1 MTDLLSSLGLELV
14 DPTTINTGLK
24 QLKPSDEPQIFSVI
38 LGIPGLENTTIKYSR
53 HNFYNQ
59 IKRNIRCSGG
69 SCCVKAQELHDWLAK
84 LPEEDQRKRQ
94 KPLAQTRYI
103 LPVVLYQGKTAQA
116 YGGPIEVRYID
127 ISAPTYIKW
136 DQARAAVNEDI
147 APFYQRDFIMTQ
159 DASIKGVP
167 VMTHLESKAKWLT
180 DPALNAEVRD
190 IISSPDF
197 IQDYVKVVPPK
208 MSEEDF
214 LHAWNTAMSAK
225 AQTVAEQV
233 VNQQATIQPAV
244 SMPSIT
250 NISAQI
256 PQPIQAT
263 PVQPIAVDMNAI
275 NTPAP
280 TVQAEAPQPVQVA
293 PVQSTPV
300 QPVQPVQP
308 VNQQV
313 PINTGIPVTTTP
325 ATNPSVDVPYTPQNI
340 ITGAYSTGAPTS
352 TVLPESVINMQPV
365 QLAPAEAVNPQ
376 TVAPAPT
383 PAAPT
388 PAPST
393 SQSEISLTNVEDLDA
408 ILKSL
413 PQ

>member
-1 MTDLLSSLGLELV
+1 MSDLLSNLGLEFV

-84 LPEEDQRKRQ
+84 LPDDDQRKRQ
-94 KPLAQTRYI
+94 RPLAQTRYI

-116 YGGPIEVRYID
+116 YGGPVEVRYID

-180 DPALNAEVRD
+180 DPALNAEVRNV
-190 IISSPDF
+190 ISNPDF
-197 IQDYVKVVPPK
+197 IQNYVKVVPPK

-214 LHAWNTAMSAK
+214 LNAWNTAMAAK
-225 AQTVAEQV
+225 TQTVAEQA
-233 VNQQATIQPAV
+233 VNASQQTIIQPAV
-244 SMPSIT
+244 SMPSMT
-250 NISAQI
+250 GVSVQI
-256 PQPIQAT
+256 PQPIQVT
-263 PVQPIAVDMNAI
+263 PAQPINVDMNVM
-275 NTPAP
+275 NTPTP
-280 TVQAEAPQPVQVA
+280 TVQVETTQPVQVETPQPVQ
-293 PVQSTPV
+293 PT
-300 QPVQPVQP
+300 QPI
-308 VNQQV
+308 NQQV

-376 TVAPAPT
+376 TVTPAPA
-383 PAAPT
+383 

>member
-1 MTDLLSSLGLELV
+1 MSDLLSNLGLEFV

-84 LPEEDQRKRQ
+84 LPDDDQRKRQ
-94 KPLAQTRYI
+94 RPLAQIRYI

-116 YGGPIEVRYID
+116 YGGPVEVRYID

-159 DASIKGVP
+159 DTSIKGVP

-180 DPALNAEVRD
+180 DPALNAEVRNV
-190 IISSPDF
+190 ISSPDF
-197 IQDYVKVVPPK
+197 IQNYVKVVPPK

-214 LHAWNTAMSAK
+214 LNAWNTAMAAK
-225 AQTVAEQV
+225 TQTVAEQAV
-233 VNQQATIQPAV
+233 NANQQTVIQPAV
-244 SMPSIT
+244 SMPAMTGVSV
-250 NISAQI
+250 QI
-256 PQPIQAT
+256 PQPIKVT
-263 PVQPIAVDMNAI
+263 PAQPVNVDMN
-275 NTPAP
+275 TPTS
-280 TVQAEAPQPVQVA
+280 TVQVETPQPVQVA
-293 PVQSTPV
+293 PVQPT
-300 QPVQPVQP
+300 QPI
-308 VNQQV
+308 NQQV

-365 QLAPAEAVNPQ
+365 QLAPAGAVNLQ
-376 TVAPAPT
+376 TVAPAP
-383 PAAPT
+383 A